1 MTLKSVLKKKRQQAE
16 LAEVRKRQQ
25 ENVPS
30 NLSEERVKSN
40 GQLKP
45 KYQVG
50 DEVHLRFMNA
60 KTWVEGKGT
69 IESVHN
75 RLNGGIGYRVTI
87 GYANRKIA
95 ESDITE
101 VIKQAREEMRKG
113 ETNSQPIVNQPQQI
127 TTSSEKT
134 RRVKVLYQ
142 HDTGLIYV
150 IRISQ
155 NIKPLEE
162 DYLVRL
168 QGNRI
173 ATVEKMEMHSSTIYT
188 VFFGNNRLCG
198 CKGFQMSGDERT
210 CRHIEALVK
219 LVGEKV

>member
-16 LAEVRKRQQ
+16 LEAVKKRQQ
-25 ENVPS
+25 ENIPTDF
-30 NLSEERVKSN
+30 SEEVVKSN

-45 KYQVG
+45 KYKVG
-50 DEVHLRFMNA
+50 DEVFLRFMNA

-69 IESVHN
+69 IESVHT

-87 GYANRKIA
+87 GYANR
-95 ESDITE
+95 EVTETDIQG
-101 VIKQAREEMRKG
+101 VIKEAREEMKKG
-113 ETNSQPIVNQPQQI
+113 ETNSKPITQSQSATP
-127 TTSSEKT
+127 SSEKS

-150 IRISQ
+150 IRILQ
-155 NIKPLEE
+155 DMKPLEE

-173 ATVEKMEMHSSTIYT
+173 ATIEKMEMHSSTIYT

-198 CKGFQMSGDERT
+198 CKGFQMSGDKRT

-219 LVGEKV
+219 LVGEK